1 MPARPALT
9 WDAAAAGPVLLVA
22 GSNGSDAAIVLPPY
36 DDSTLA
42 DAPTTDTALHP
53 GARVDL
59 FARAGP
65 MGSATI
71 TPAAAGSYSGGCTAW
86 PSARLTTPAAPPPAW
101 SVAFL
106 SGYATSLPMD
116 SMADLSPRDSSRRA
130 IAVDRVASALP
141 DDTAAAFRGTPFV
154 VADAHRFVLPP
165 TPGSDTAEVIAAE
178 LVRRLNTEANPREE
192 HLLLIVERAPATGP
206 GGRPPT
212 YVPAY
217 WDRVSGPEDEV
228 ESSEVMAGVL
238 LGAAHT
244 PSIIVGRDDGD
255 GGSYTLL
262 DRDAPRHWRVRWN
275 SAYTGC

>member
-1 MPARPALT
+1 
-9 WDAAAAGPVLLVA
+9 VLLVA
-22 GSNGSDAAIVLPPY
+22 GSNGADAAIVLPQY
-36 DDSTLA
+36 DDSTLS
-42 DAPTTDTALHP
+42 DAPTTDTALH
-53 GARVDL
+53 ADTRVDL
-59 FARAGP
+59 FARSGP

-71 TPAAAGSYSGGCTAW
+71 APATAGSYSGGCTAW
-86 PSARLTTPAAPPPAW
+86 PSARLTTPAGPPRAW

-106 SGYATSLPMD
+106 SGYATALPMD
-116 SMADLSPRDSSRRA
+116 SMADLSSRDSSRRA
-130 IAVDRVASALP
+130 VAVDGVASALP
-141 DDTAAAFRGTPFV
+141 DDTAADFRGVPFAV
-154 VADAHRFVLPP
+154 EDAHRFVLPLAH
-165 TPGSDTAEVIAAE
+165 GSDTIEVIAAE

-192 HLLLIVERAPATGP
+192 HLLLVIERASASGSAGHPPA
-206 GGRPPT
+206 

-217 WDRVSGPEDEV
+217 WDRVSGAEDEV

-262 DRDAPRHWRVRWN
+262 DRDAPSHWRVRWN